1 MTTMEAMEKIGIFSD
16 EWEDLPAE
24 EKLSRLCGVIDEVS
38 DSVKDEDVPDDRSD
52 VQREAELTALDDVPE
67 EDKAPVLR
75 LSIASMLISR
85 FLADHVPIPP
95 EAVAY
100 YNDSLQKILGF
111 EDYTFAVSSKAWN
124 KNIPLIEKT
133 FMPRYGIK
141 SGEEKAD

>member
-16 EWEDLPAE
+16 EWEDLPTE
-24 EKLSRLCGVIDEVS
+24 EKLGRLCSVIDDVS
-38 DSVKDEDVPDDRSD
+38 DGVEDEDVSDAGSD

-67 EDKAPVLR
+67 EDKAPILR

-85 FLADHVPIPP
+85 FLEDHVPIPP
-95 EAVAY
+95 EAIAY
-100 YNDSLQKILGF
+100 YNGSLQQILGF
-111 EDYTFAVSSKAWN
+111 EDYTLAVSSKAWN
-124 KNIPLIEKT
+124 KNIPLIEKK